1 MQWALLNTRN
11 TKVAILR
18 DCIHL
23 QEDNTVEEAIL
34 KNCEINLLFDQAT
47 KSERK
52 DFFFKDGKQMEG
64 NKTLFDAANT
74 GV

>member
-11 TKVAILR
+11 TKVAILH

-34 KNCEINLLFDQAT
+34 KNCEINLLFD
-47 KSERK
+47 
-52 DFFFKDGKQMEG
+52 
-64 NKTLFDAANT
+64 
-74 GV
+74 